1 MTSISAFTAT
11 TNKYF
16 QVALAVVL
24 LGLTSKTLSKRNF
37 LNSLIND
44 ISTHNIAN
52 NGTGLAMDNSWRI
65 TAASLSASLFTFSS
79 SCLNWALPSIK
90 AALSKTS
97 SQALAFANTSPTHKY
112 LEIPLEFFL
121 TCSIFSV
128 STFHTTYMTS
138 LLGSESLSNVF
149 WFVNLIVQVSDFVS
163 GSCSSMS
170 DLLNSYNVTG
180 ISDKTAF
187 ENYFG
192 VPNITSQIFTLGLDV
207 IDGVISNY
215 TEPSANVSDFV
226 SGSCSSMSDLLNSY
240 NVTGISDKTAFENYF
255 GVPNITSQIFTLG
268 LDVIDGVISNYTEPS
283 ANVTAMQ
290 LQTTLLLNL
299 CVDCQIKKASTW
311 LTVILW
317 VSHALSTGLLTN
329 EVASFYQKFVSLRAL
344 ATDMAEIKN
353 AVVEKASID
362 LRQHESAPEHVNN
375 DARSVEFNDI
385 NDTVGTVD
393 KDTTNNTLARVFLVF
408 DHRWGLFDIEMKD
421 GIPKSP

>member
-97 SQALAFANTSPTHKY
+97 SQALEFANTSPTHKY
-112 LEIPLEFFL
+112 LEIPLESFL
-121 TCSIFSV
+121 TSSIFSV

-149 WFVNLIVQVSDFVS
+149 WFVNLIVQVSDFAS

-180 ISDKTAF
+180 ISDTTAF
-187 ENYFG
+187 QNYFG
-192 VPNITSQIFTLGLDV
+192 VPNITSQI
-207 IDGVISNY
+207 S
-215 TEPSANVSDFV
+215 
-226 SGSCSSMSDLLNSY
+226 
-240 NVTGISDKTAFENYF
+240 
-255 GVPNITSQIFTLG
+255 TLG

-299 CVDCQIKKASTW
+299 CVDCQIKKASTG

-329 EVASFYQKFVSLRAL
+329 EVASFFQKFVSLRAL

-362 LRQHESAPEHVNN
+362 LRQHGSAPEHVNN